1 MKLREIIEKNR
12 LLANEMV
19 GPHKKIAVIGNITL
33 LNLKDILEFELRMCG
48 LNVDVHLGNYDSLV
62 QDSERFACYDSV
74 IIFYEI
80 ANLVEGLHY
89 KYHSY
94 NQKNVDRLSSKVE
107 SELGLALKNLR
118 DCPIVLV
125 NRFTPNAF
133 DFDPF
138 RESPLRQLCS
148 KLNEFVEATVCV
160 NQIALN
166 IEMVISK
173 TGLDDALDYR
183 QFQQSKSLY
192 TKDFFVNYSRMI
204 KPAFLSAYGLVKK
217 VLVLDC
223 DNTLWGGILGE
234 DGPSKIQIDANS
246 LKGKIF
252 YEVQYFIKELQKQGV
267 LLAICSKNN
276 YSDVEAVFKSNTN
289 MVLDNGDFVAKRI
302 NWLDKASN
310 LMSLSEEL
318 NLGLDSFVFVDDSEF
333 EVGLVNAQLPMV
345 KTILVPK
352 NLSEY
357 PRTIMGLREDFFSLS
372 HSKEDLA
379 KTQMY
384 LDQNEREAHKSN
396 FGSFDDYLSSLQLKI
411 KVHWGGDIPVAR
423 AAQMTQKTNQ
433 FNLRTERYTE
443 ADIERFVDD
452 KNVLIGAFS
461 LTDQFGDYGIS
472 GLSIVQISG
481 EEKLSGFIDTFL
493 MSCRVIGRK
502 VEYRFFESMVAKL
515 KDMNVRELSAGFSPS
530 LKNLQVENF
539 YADLGFDLVSKDG
552 ENRLYRVQMLDF
564 APPVIS
570 YIGIM

>member
-1 MKLREIIEKNR
+1 MKLREIIQKNR
-12 LLANEMV
+12 LLADSVV
-19 GPHKKIAVIGNITL
+19 GPHRRIAVIGNITL
-33 LNLKDILEFELRMCG
+33 LNLKDILEFELRRSG
-48 LNVDVHLGNYDSLV
+48 LNVDIHLGSYDSLV
-62 QDSERFACYDSV
+62 KDSEIFASYDAV
-74 IIFYEI
+74 IMFYEI
-80 ANLVEGLHY
+80 SNIVEGLHY
-89 KYHSY
+89 RYQTYS
-94 NQKNVDRLSSKVE
+94 QKNVDRLIRKVE
-107 SELGLALKNLR
+107 HEVGLALKNLR
-118 DCPIVLV
+118 NCPIVLI
-125 NRFTPNAF
+125 NSLTPDAF
-133 DFDPF
+133 DFDPL
-138 RESPLRQLCS
+138 RESALRQLCN
-148 KLNEFVEATVCV
+148 KLNSFVETSISV
-160 NQIALN
+160 NQKVVN
-166 IEMVISK
+166 IEMIIAK
-173 TGLDDALDYR
+173 TGLDYAIDYR
-183 QFQQSKSLY
+183 QFQQAKSLY
-192 TKDFFVNYSRMI
+192 TKEFFINYSKMI
-204 KPAFLSAYGLVKK
+204 KPAFLSGYGLGKK

-234 DGPSKIQIDANS
+234 EGPSRIQIDPNS
-246 LKGKIF
+246 MRGKIF
-252 YEVQYFIKELQKQGV
+252 HEVQHLIKELQKQGV

-276 YSDVEAVFKSNTN
+276 YLEVEAAFKNNHN
-289 MVLDNGDFVAKRI
+289 MILNNDDFVVKRI
-302 NWLDKASN
+302 NWEDKASN
-310 LMSLSEEL
+310 IMSLSEEL